1 MFPLIP
7 LLRIEATNSRINKQT
22 GVTKFPLIP
31 LLRIEATPPILNPDT
46 IGCPDGV
53 CEAQKNRW
61 LKQDFTP

>member
-1 MFPLIP
+1 METI
-7 LLRIEATNSRINKQT
+7 IMQ
-22 GVTKFPLIP
+22 FPLIP